1 MFLIRKF
8 AAMNKSINL
17 AKVLVGLISNC
28 LITLMIAGSDIS
40 TLYGQQ
46 KNEVQN
52 IRQNNSIGFPANNQK
67 KILLSRVDFYNYA
80 RIRDDDYAEYLKE
93 TWHDY
98 SIYSPLSSEP
108 QRSLGNQPVF
118 NFSGLEIS
126 LPVNLPFSSVI
137 GINDNVKHLVK
148 SIPRI
153 RKPESG
159 GANSEKRAFQFY
171 GQQINLNF
179 DRLILLSPVVTV
191 SEDSVSVFWQSFSRS
206 NSNHMVDQLM
216 DYRDLLGLNDWG
228 YFQLV
233 KATSN
238 KLFPDNLWCADQL
251 TWALMV
257 RSGFDVRLAFNQNS
271 TTVLFPSEN
280 NIFEKQ
286 FIMIGLKRFYLD
298 RKMNTQLLVT
308 CEKPFPDTDRMID
321 LYFYKSLN
329 FSGKLNVSKFSVQWK
344 NKDYEFKLRVNPES
358 IRFYSEYPATDP
370 SVYFGAPVS
379 SIYKDDLLTQLYPFL
394 SKLNKIQATLFM
406 QEVVQQKI
414 DYKAVYNEDKLKISR
429 FPEAILAARSGD
441 CISKSVLFSSLV
453 RTLLRLP
460 VVGVHFPGYF
470 SAAVSFDEPFGGEA
484 YYWKQR
490 KYTITDPTY
499 LNAPIGVIM
508 PEFSALIP
516 QLIDL
521 SEPEVQ
527 MDKAIKI
534 WNIAFKLGARRGG
547 ANHDFID
554 DQSGKAFITGYFP
567 IKNSNYP
574 FIASFSEGNSL
585 QWIRKFEGDGKAV
598 AFAITKISEDEIYI
612 AGSFN
617 GKLVFDGKTVQS
629 TPQKWDLFIAQFNQN
644 GELVWI
650 KNVGLGAAS
659 FDGSLAYTIKFDR
672 SGANISSQWIN
683 EDERNIKTGFGDVT
697 EDGLFFTGSAN
708 LTPGL
713 VPVLRSTR
721 LSGNYDNQTGVSKIL
736 IPRKYN
742 SGVAN
747 IITTM
752 MSLMKSGAAFTG
764 KQIQSYVVP
773 GSPAFASDHKVF
785 DILGHISIVKNT
797 NGITLLRTIDH
808 KPLLFKNL
816 RIEDGARFN
825 ISVCDNGD
833 IFVGVITG
841 IQVLGKQGG
850 MPLNKILI
858 DESTG
863 YLLLDY
869 DYDHTLKTGSFETLF
884 SAI

>member
-1 MFLIRKF
+1 
-8 AAMNKSINL
+8 MNKSINL
-17 AKVLVGLISNC
+17 AKVLVGLIGNC
-28 LITLMIAGSDIS
+28 CITGMITGSDIS

-46 KNEVQN
+46 KNEVQK
-52 IRQNNSIGFPANNQK
+52 IWQGNSIGYPINNQK
-67 KILLSRVDFYNYA
+67 NILLSRVDFYNYA

-98 SIYSPLSSEP
+98 SIYSPLSAEP
-108 QRSLGNQPVF
+108 QKNIGKQPVF
-118 NFSGLEIS
+118 NYSGLEIS

-137 GINDNVKHLVK
+137 GINDNGKNHIK

-159 GANSEKRAFQFY
+159 DANSEKRVFQFY

-179 DRLILLSPVVTV
+179 DRLIILSPAVTV

-286 FIMIGLKRFYLD
+286 FIMIGQKRFYLD

-308 CEKPFPDTDRMID
+308 CQKPFPDTDRMID

-329 FSGKLNVSKFSVQWK
+329 FNGKLNINRVSVLWK
-344 NKDYEFKLRVNPES
+344 NKEYEFKLRVNPES
-358 IRFYSEYPATDP
+358 IRFYNEYPSTDP

-379 SIYKDDLLTQLYPFL
+379 SIFKDDLFAQLYPFL
-394 SKLNKIQATLFM
+394 SKLNKIQATLFL
-406 QEVVQQKI
+406 QQFIQQKI
-414 DYKAVYNEDKLKISR
+414 VYSAIRTEDKLKFSR
-429 FPEAILAARSGD
+429 FPEAILAERTGD
-441 CISKSVLFSSLV
+441 SNSKTVLFSSLV
-453 RTLLRLP
+453 RTLLRLQ
-460 VVGVHFPGYF
+460 VVGVRFPGYF
-470 SAAVSFDEPFGGEA
+470 SAAVSFDEPFDGEA
-484 YYWKQR
+484 YNWKQR

-508 PEFSALIP
+508 PEFSGLIP

-521 SEPEVQ
+521 SEPETQ

-547 ANHDFID
+547 ANQDFID
-554 DQSGKAFITGYFP
+554 DQSGKALITGYFP

-598 AFAITKISEDEIYI
+598 AFAIKKVSEDEIYI

-617 GKLVFDGKTVQS
+617 GKLVFDGKTIQS
-629 TPQKWDLFIAQFNQN
+629 KPEKWDLFIAQFNQN
-644 GELVWI
+644 GELIWM
-650 KNVGLGAAS
+650 KNAGSDQAS
-659 FDGSLAYTIKFDR
+659 FDGSLAYIVRFDR
-672 SGANISSQWIN
+672 SGAEISCQWIN
-683 EDERNIKTGFGDVT
+683 EDERNIKTGFGDVS
-697 EDGLFFTGSAN
+697 EDGLFFTGSVN

-713 VPVLRSTR
+713 VPALGSAMT
-721 LSGNYDNQTGVSKIL
+721 SGNYHNHSDLTDAVIKN
-736 IPRKYN
+736 KYN
-742 SGVAN
+742 AGIDNFISK
-747 IITTM
+747 M
-752 MSLMKSGAAFTG
+752 KLLMKPGTAFTG
-764 KQIQSYVVP
+764 NRIQSYFVP
-773 GSPAFASDHKVF
+773 GNSSFAIKQKVF

-797 NGITLLRTIDH
+797 NGISLLRTIDH
-808 KPLLFKNL
+808 KPLLFKYL

-825 ISVCDNGD
+825 ISVCENGD
-833 IFVGVITG
+833 ISIGVISG
-841 IQVLGKQGG
+841 LQLLGNHGG
-850 MPLNKILI
+850 MPLNNILI

-869 DYDHTLKTGSFETLF
+869 DYDHTMKTGSLESLL